1 MTYLMDK
8 ANANTVMADFMKD
21 NGSKDGKTEWARYLI
36 LTELDSKAP
45 FKMMNITALEFKYIQ
60 MV

>member
-21 NGSKDGKTEWARYLI
+21 NGAKDRKTEWARYLI
-36 LTELDSKAP
+36 LTEQDSKAP
-45 FKMMNITALEFKYIQ
+45 F
-60 MV
+60 